1 MTATQQPPPE
11 LSPDITVEPV
21 RKRPNRRKPFLV
33 EIYQTGVGKKWVM
46 AVTGIVLMLF
56 VMGHAVGNL
65 KMYLGPTEFNN
76 YSEFLRELLVPILPR
91 TVTLWLIRIG
101 LILAFVFHIHSAYGL
116 TRMNQKANVRYE
128 SRRDY
133 LAANFASRTMRWT
146 GPIILLFLI
155 WHLADLTWG
164 LHPVAVPAWH
174 RGAAYQNVTESLKR
188 PGVAALYIV
197 ANIALGI
204 HLFHGAW
211 SMFQSLGWNNPRFNK
226 ARRAFAAGF
235 AILIAG
241 INISF
246 PIMALAGVTG
256 VSS

>member
-1 MTATQQPPPE
+1 M
-11 LSPDITVEPV
+11 
-21 RKRPNRRKPFLV
+21 
-33 EIYQTGVGKKWVM
+33 
-46 AVTGIVLMLF
+46 
-56 VMGHAVGNL
+56 
-65 KMYLGPTEFNN
+65 
-76 YSEFLRELLVPILPR
+76 PILPR

>member
-1 MTATQQPPPE
+1 VTATQQPAPE
-11 LSPDITVEPV
+11 LSPDISVKPI
-21 RKRPNRRKPFLV
+21 RKLPGRRKPFLV

-46 AVTGIVLMLF
+46 AVTGIALMLF
-56 VMGHAVGNL
+56 VLGHAVGNL
-65 KMYLGPTEFNN
+65 KMYLGPTEFNT

-91 TVTLWLIRIG
+91 TVFLWIIRIG

-116 TRMNQKANVRYE
+116 TRMNQKANVRYA

-164 LHPVAVPAWH
+164 LHPISVPAWH
-174 RGAAYQNVTESLKR
+174 RGLAYQNVTESLKR

-204 HLFHGAW
+204 HLFHGSW

-226 ARRAFAAGF
+226 ARRGFAAGF
-235 AILIAG
+235 AVLITG
-241 INISF
+241 INVSF
-246 PIMALAGVTG
+246 PIMAMAGVTG
-256 VSS
+256 VTS

>member
-1 MTATQQPPPE
+1 M
-11 LSPDITVEPV
+11 
-21 RKRPNRRKPFLV
+21 

-46 AVTGIVLMLF
+46 AITGIVLMLF
-56 VMGHAVGNL
+56 VLGHAVGNL
-65 KMYLGPTEFNN
+65 KMYLGPTEFNT

-91 TVTLWLIRIG
+91 TVILWLHPHRAHPG
-101 LILAFVFHIHSAYGL
+101 LRASTSTPPTAL

-146 GPIILLFLI
+146 GLIVLLFLI

-164 LHPVAVPAWH
+164 LHPITVPAWH
-174 RGAAYQNVTESLKR
+174 RGLAYQNVTESLKR

-204 HLFHGAW
+204 HLFHGSW
-211 SMFQSLGWNNPRFNK
+211 SLFQSLGWNNPRFNK
-226 ARRAFAAGF
+226 ARRVFAAGF

-241 INISF
+241 INVSF

-256 VSS
+256 VVELRRPP

>member
-1 MTATQQPPPE
+1 VTSIQQPAPD
-11 LSPDITVEPV
+11 LSPDISVPPI
-21 RKRPNRRKPFLV
+21 RKRPPRRKPFLV
-33 EIYQTGVGKKWVM
+33 ELYSTGVGKKWVM
-46 AVTGIVLMLF
+46 AVTGIALMAFIL
-56 VMGHAVGNL
+56 GHAIGNL
-65 KMYLGPTEFNN
+65 KMYLGPTEFNT

-101 LILAFVFHIHSAYGL
+101 LILAFVFHIHAAYSL
-116 TRMNQKANVRYE
+116 TRMNQKANVHYE

-164 LHPVAVPAWH
+164 LHPIAVPDWT
-174 RGAAYQNVTESLKR
+174 RGLAYQNVTESLAR
-188 PGVAALYIV
+188 PGVAAIYIV

-204 HLFHGAW
+204 HLFHGSW
-211 SMFQSLGWNNPRFNK
+211 SLFQSLGLNNPRFNR
-226 ARRAFAAGF
+226 ARRIFAVSF
-235 AILIAG
+235 ATLITV
-241 INISF
+241 INVSF

-256 VSS
+256 VSN

>member
-1 MTATQQPPPE
+1 MTATQQPAPE
-11 LSPDITVEPV
+11 LSPDISVTPV

-33 EIYQTGVGKKWVM
+33 ELYQTGVGKKWVM

-56 VMGHAVGNL
+56 VLGHAIGNL
-65 KMYLGPTEFNN
+65 KMYLGPTEFNT

-116 TRMNQKANVRYE
+116 TRMNQKANVKYK

-164 LHPVAVPAWH
+164 LHPIAIPAWH
-174 RGAAYQNVTESLKR
+174 RGLAYQNVTESLKR
-188 PGVAALYIV
+188 PGVALLYIV

-204 HLFHGAW
+204 HLFHGSW
-211 SMFQSLGWNNPRFNK
+211 SMFQSLGLNNPRFNK
-226 ARRAFAAGF
+226 ARRGFAAGF
-235 AILIAG
+235 AVLITG
-241 INISF
+241 INVSF
-246 PIMALAGVTG
+246 PIMAMAGVTG
-256 VSS
+256 VTS

>member
-1 MTATQQPPPE
+1 MTATQQPAPE
-11 LSPDITVEPV
+11 LSPDISVAPV
-21 RKRPNRRKPFLV
+21 RRRPNRRKPFLV

-46 AVTGIVLMLF
+46 AVTGLALMAFVL
-56 VMGHAVGNL
+56 GHAVGNL

-91 TVTLWLIRIG
+91 TVTLWIIRIG

-116 TRMNQKANVRYE
+116 TRMNQKANVKYE

-146 GPIILLFLI
+146 GPIVLLFLI

-164 LHPVAVPAWH
+164 LHPIAVPAWH
-174 RGAAYQNVTESLKR
+174 RGLAYQNVTESLKR

-226 ARRAFAAGF
+226 ARRLFAAGF

>member
-1 MTATQQPPPE
+1 MTQTQQPAPD
-11 LSPDITVEPV
+11 LSPDISVAPI
-21 RKRPNRRKPFLV
+21 RRRPARRRPFLI
-33 EIYQTGVGKKWVM
+33 ELYQTGVGKKWVM
-46 AVTGIVLMLF
+46 AVTGVMLMGFVL
-56 VMGHAVGNL
+56 VHALGNL
-65 KMYLGPTEFNN
+65 KMYLGVTEFNT
-76 YSEFLRELLVPILPR
+76 YSEFLREILVPILPR
-91 TVTLWLIRIG
+91 TWFLWILRIG
-101 LILAFVFHIHSAYGL
+101 LFLAFVFHILSAYSL
-116 TRMNQKANVRYE
+116 TRMNQKANVAYR

-146 GPIILLFLI
+146 GIIVALFLV

-164 LHPVAVPAWH
+164 LHPVAVKHWT
-174 RGAAYQNVTESLKR
+174 RGLAYQNVTESLKR

-211 SMFQSLGWNNPRFNK
+211 SLFQSLGLNNPRFNQ

-235 AILIAG
+235 ATLIAV
-241 INISF
+241 INCSF

>member
-1 MTATQQPPPE
+1 VTATQQPPPE
-11 LSPDITVEPV
+11 LSPDISVKPV
-21 RKRPNRRKPFLV
+21 RKLPGRRKPFLV

-46 AVTGIVLMLF
+46 AITGIALMAF
-56 VMGHAVGNL
+56 VFGHAIGNL
-65 KMYLGPTEFNN
+65 KMYLGPTEFNT

-116 TRMNQKANVRYE
+116 TRMNQKANVKYA

-164 LHPVAVPAWH
+164 LHPIAVPAWH
-174 RGAAYQNVTESLKR
+174 RGLAYENVTESLKR
-188 PGVAALYIV
+188 PGVALLYIV

-204 HLFHGAW
+204 HLFHGSW

-226 ARRAFAAGF
+226 ARRGFAAGF
-235 AILIAG
+235 AVLITG
-241 INISF
+241 INVSF
-246 PIMALAGVTG
+246 PIMAMAGVTG
-256 VSS
+256 VTS

>member
-1 MTATQQPPPE
+1 VTATQQPAPG
-11 LSPDITVEPV
+11 LSPDITVEPI
-21 RKRPNRRKPFLV
+21 RKLPGRRKPFLV

-46 AVTGIVLMLF
+46 AVTGIALMGFVL
-56 VMGHAVGNL
+56 VHALGNL
-65 KMYLGPTEFNN
+65 KMYLGPTEFNT

-91 TVTLWLIRIG
+91 TVFLWTLRIG

-116 TRMNQKANVRYE
+116 TRMNQKANVRYA

-164 LHPVAVPAWH
+164 LHPISIPAWH
-174 RGAAYQNVTESLKR
+174 RGLAYQNVTESLKR

-204 HLFHGAW
+204 HLFHGSW

-226 ARRAFAAGF
+226 ARRGFAAGF
-235 AILIAG
+235 AVLITG
-241 INISF
+241 INVSF
-246 PIMALAGVTG
+246 PIMAMAGVTG
-256 VSS
+256 VTS